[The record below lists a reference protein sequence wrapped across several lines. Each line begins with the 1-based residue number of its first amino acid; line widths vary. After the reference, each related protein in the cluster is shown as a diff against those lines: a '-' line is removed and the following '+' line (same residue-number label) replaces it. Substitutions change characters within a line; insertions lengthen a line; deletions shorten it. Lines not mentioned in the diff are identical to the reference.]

1 MLFADDVVLIDE
13 TRNGVNAKLEVW
25 RRTLESKGFRLS
37 RIKTEYLEC
46 KFRMRDRIKNE
57 DIRDK
62 VGVTLGEDK
71 MREASLRWFAHVM
84 RRYMYVLVQKCERL
98 VMDGFMS

>member
-1 MLFADDVVLIDE
+1 PTFVHREIVTIYANDVVLIDE

-46 KFRMRDRIKNE
+46 KFSAVRHEPNVEENGENEEDATHRIGAE
-57 DIRDK
+57 
-62 VGVTLGEDK
+62 
-71 MREASLRWFAHVM
+71 
-84 RRYMYVLVQKCERL
+84 
-98 VMDGFMS
+98 